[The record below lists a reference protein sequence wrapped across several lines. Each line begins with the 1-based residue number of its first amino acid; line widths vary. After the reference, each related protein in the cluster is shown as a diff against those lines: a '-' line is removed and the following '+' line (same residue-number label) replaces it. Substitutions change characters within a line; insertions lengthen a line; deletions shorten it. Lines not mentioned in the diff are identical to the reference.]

1 MSNSTML
8 SLPPYPQ
15 REGSKS
21 GRLPAHLAKQ
31 RVFFKSKL
39 GDAIN
44 EIYAR
49 GDAWSAR
56 GWCYSLEPFGL
67 FKGDFDSAEELIK
80 ELRLDGTVP
89 LDAILEDK
97 MREWHGFESTHNKD
111 TADYAKTIISY
122 IRYYLENYRPFSFWD
137 RQDSFVC
144 MAVEKIDLVS
154 IFKPICNQYQVPI
167 ANFRGSPDF
176 LGRGKVLLEFMR
188 HWEQGRS
195 VVVLYCGDHD
205 PAGLRMSGQEMQD
218 NFAKMHHARIG
229 NKKLFFRDDL
239 FRIERFGL
247 NKDFIDK
254 NNIQWI
260 ENLHTGQKDKS
271 KCNDLADPKHTD
283 HYKPYVQDYLK
294 EFCSYKYDDKLKCDR
309 WFGRKVEANALVSNK
324 KLGQDLCRE
333 AIERYISRD
342 SVQRFNTDLIQ
353 PRLELSAVLSKKLM
367 EGVAL
372 DPA

>member
-8 SLPPYPQ
+8 QLPPYPQ
-15 REGSKS
+15 RPEGSSRK
-21 GRLPAHLAKQ
+21 GRLPADLSKQ
-31 RVFFKSKL
+31 IAFFKSKL
-39 GDAIN
+39 GEAIN
-44 EIYAR
+44 QIYAN

-67 FKGDFDSAEELIK
+67 HKGNFDGAEALIK
-80 ELRLDGTVP
+80 DLRLDGTVP

-97 MREWHGFESTHNKD
+97 MREWHGFEYTHSSD
-111 TADYAKTIISY
+111 ITDYAETIISY
-122 IRYYLENYRPFSFWD
+122 IRYYVTNYRPFSFWD
-137 RQDSFVC
+137 SQKSFVC

-154 IFKPICNQYQVPI
+154 IFKPICNIYQVPI

-176 LGRGKVLLEFMR
+176 LGRGKVLLEFMK

-195 VVVLYCGDHD
+195 VVILYCGDHD

-218 NFAKMHHARIG
+218 NFAKMHNARIG

-260 ENLHTGQKDKS
+260 DNLHTGQKDKS
-271 KCNDLADPKHTD
+271 KCNDLADPKHSD

-294 EFCSYKYDDKLKCDR
+294 EFCSCEYDDKIKGYR

-333 AIERYISRD
+333 TIERYISRD
-342 SVQRFNTDLIQ
+342 SVQRFHADLIQ
-353 PRLELSAVLSKKLM
+353 PRLELSTVLGKQLM

-372 DPA
+372 